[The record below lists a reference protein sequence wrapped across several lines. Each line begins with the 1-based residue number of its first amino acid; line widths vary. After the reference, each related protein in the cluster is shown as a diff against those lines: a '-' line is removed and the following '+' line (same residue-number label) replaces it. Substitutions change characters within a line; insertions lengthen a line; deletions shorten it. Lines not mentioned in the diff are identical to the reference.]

1 MSLFGFGLS
10 PVVRFGL
17 IRPGSRL
24 LLFPTGWRG
33 LALLWIR
40 NRPIDPSRR
49 GLLCRLAVSLI
60 RTPPPSGISDRV
72 LLCRLLWVLVLLCRL
87 LWRLRLA
94 LDRSGLSSRP
104 VCPPGVTV
112 NGRCG
117 TRLAGPGRCP
127 DRLAVSPLPCLLSG
141 VLSRLSR
148 LALVL
153 GLAGQRVRPLIGFVR
168 SN

>member
-1 MSLFGFGLS
+1 M
-10 PVVRFGL
+10 VRFGL

-60 RTPPPSGISDRV
+60 RTPPPSGISDR
-72 LLCRLLWVLVLLCRL
+72 VLLCRL